1 MGNKESNIKPNR
13 VGNSNSNGVVK
24 VTSRGRT
31 ELTPKTSRDLIRVE
45 DVENITSSTT
55 STSKI
60 SRRSINKDDSFTN
73 NNNNNQ
79 RPVVTKGIYIT
90 KTCLLGVYNSNF
102 LR

>member
-45 DVENITSSTT
+45 DVETSTTT
-55 STSKI
+55 STSKT

-73 NNNNNQ
+73 NTSNNNQ
-79 RPVVTKGIYIT
+79 RPVVTKGI
-90 KTCLLGVYNSNF
+90 
-102 LR
+102 

>member
-45 DVENITSSTT
+45 DVENSTTT
-55 STSKI
+55 STSKT

-73 NNNNNQ
+73 NNSNNNQ
-79 RPVVTKGIYIT
+79 RPVVTKGI
-90 KTCLLGVYNSNF
+90 
-102 LR
+102 